1 MTRIVIADDHAPLRA
16 GIRAAL
22 EEGGFVVVG
31 EAEDA
36 DEAVRLAVAERPDL
50 CLLDINM
57 PGGGIEAAAQIHAG
71 VPEARIV
78 MLTVSRDE
86 GDFFE
91 AIKAGASGYLLKD
104 VPPAQLPA
112 ELKDVLAG
120 EAALPRGLVTRLME
134 EYRRRARRAWV
145 PLRRSGRQLTER
157 EWEVLELLREGLPTA
172 EIAKRL
178 SISPTTVR
186 RHVGSILRKL
196 EVPDRTEAVRV
207 LELEGSGPSPR
218 GR

>member
-31 EAEDA
+31 EAGDA